1 MITMYLP
8 LCSLTI
14 ALVALAI
21 FATRDASSRLGG
33 NAAVQKH
40 SSSPFL
46 GRLLVEFG
54 YYVVSPVAKV
64 AVALRVSPNVSSWA
78 CLTLGVCA
86 GIAAGLGLVPLA
98 GGLLLASAVFDM
110 LDGVI
115 ARSRG
120 VASDAGEVLDA
131 AVDRYTEFFFLGGLC
146 IYYRQEVWAL
156 ILVLSALLGS
166 MMISYSQAKAESLD
180 IDIPNGWMRRPERA
194 AYLGGGAFLSPIVT
208 EWFEPGVLT
217 PLHYPFLVATLIIAV
232 VANATAVHR
241 FVILYASAKA
251 RRSADR

>member
-1 MITMYLP
+1 MIPVYLP

-33 NAAVQKH
+33 NAAQKH

-54 YYVVSPVAKV
+54 YYVVSPVARV

-115 ARSRG
+115 AR
-120 VASDAGEVLDA
+120 
-131 AVDRYTEFFFLGGLC
+131 
-146 IYYRQEVWAL
+146 
-156 ILVLSALLGS
+156 
-166 MMISYSQAKAESLD
+166 
-180 IDIPNGWMRRPERA
+180 
-194 AYLGGGAFLSPIVT
+194 
-208 EWFEPGVLT
+208 
-217 PLHYPFLVATLIIAV
+217 
-232 VANATAVHR
+232 
-241 FVILYASAKA
+241 
-251 RRSADR
+251 